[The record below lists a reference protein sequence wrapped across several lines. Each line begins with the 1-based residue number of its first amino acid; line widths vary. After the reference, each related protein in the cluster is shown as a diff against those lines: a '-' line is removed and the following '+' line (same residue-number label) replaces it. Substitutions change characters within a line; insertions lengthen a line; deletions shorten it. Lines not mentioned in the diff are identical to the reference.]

1 MHEGKVL
8 RKLVHD
14 DDRKTQ
20 DIAAMI
26 GISRP
31 YLYKLYNQ
39 ATLDPKY
46 KKSFGDIGIVIENP
60 ELTKVNTK
68 KVLKGDE
75 NHTGKYLPSNRY
87 PIVNGKALT
96 MATMISMSIADL
108 MVLQKAQE
116 DVETVKAI
124 QEVITHKQTLEALQR
139 ENSLLKEI
147 IEIQKDSLRSH
158 KRKK

>member
-1 MHEGKVL
+1 MHQGKEL
-8 RKLVHD
+8 KLAV
-14 DDRKTQ
+14 DRSEKTATA
-20 DIAAMI
+20 IAGEIGVSRDTLYQLFKKPTLKPYYVDKLQSI
-26 GISRP
+26 GILITSA
-31 YLYKLYNQ
+31 YN
-39 ATLDPKY
+39 TSSY
-46 KKSFGDIGIVIENP
+46 
-60 ELTKVNTK
+60 TK
-68 KVLKGDE
+68 KVFKGDE

-147 IEIQKDSLRSH
+147 IEIQKDSLKSH
-158 KRKK
+158 KRKR

>member
-1 MHEGKVL
+1 MHQGRELKQEVDKRGSKSVFARELGVSRDTLYKMYKRATLKPYHVEKL
-8 RKLVHD
+8 RKL
-14 DDRKTQ
+14 
-20 DIAAMI
+20 
-26 GISRP
+26 
-31 YLYKLYNQ
+31 
-39 ATLDPKY
+39 
-46 KKSFGDIGIVIENP
+46 GIV
-60 ELTKVNTK
+60 LTSTYTTK
-68 KVLKGDE
+68 SDERKDLKGDE
-75 NHTGKYLPSNRY
+75 NHTGKYLTSNRY

-147 IEIQKDSLRSH
+147 IEIQKDSLKSH